1 MSTNQNKAM
10 SWLTLAFLMVAAVA
24 SVRSLPGMA
33 VYGLGSVFLY
43 LVPALVFFIPV
54 SLVAAELGTGWN
66 GGIYGWVKQAYGEKW
81 GFFVMWFLWLEV
93 VTWYPTAL
101 AFAASTLAYMF
112 HPELAKSGVFTAV
125 VIVVLY
131 WISTF
136 VALKGMNAVSKL
148 SSWFMILGTLFPAAL
163 LIVLG
168 VVWLA
173 VGRKSAQPMTLAA
186 LIPDV
191 FSSTAVVTAGSQKLH
206 LDFWQRF
213 EGGAAGLVLVVGN
226 FLAFAG
232 IEMNAVHVRELK
244 NPQRDVPR
252 SLLVAAIL
260 IVLIFV
266 PPTLAI
272 SFVVPADSTSLTA
285 GVMQA
290 YADFF
295 QAFHMS
301 WAIKIMALLL
311 VFGALGG
318 VLAWTAGPSVG
329 LLFVGKAGSLPP
341 WFQKTN
347 KQGIQANIL
356 VLQAVLVSLLAL
368 LYVVVPD
375 VSGAFWMLGALAVQM
390 YLIVYVF
397 MFAAAM
403 KLRKTQP
410 NVKRGY
416 RAPAIHFWSILGILS
431 SVLALLLGFLP
442 PSQFKMLPPAIYV
455 GMLVAGLVVTAAPAF
470 LFFHFRKPSW
480 QIVPKQ
486 ESDRYSA
493 ALQDLD
499 AEAAASA
506 AAKSPPAA
514 GVAAKT

>member
-1 MSTNQNKAM
+1 MSTTPGKAM

-101 AFAASTLAYMF
+101 AFGASTLAYMF
-112 HPELAKSGVFTAV
+112 DPELAKSGPFTAV

-136 VALKGMNAVSKL
+136 VALRGMNAVSKL
-148 SSWFMILGTLFPAAL
+148 SSWFMILGTLFPAGL

-168 VVWLA
+168 VVWFAL
-173 VGRKSAQPMTLAA
+173 GRHSAQPMDLAA
-186 LIPDV
+186 LVPDI
-191 FSSTAVVTAGSQKLH
+191 FTSSTAVQAGTNKLH
-206 LDFWQRF
+206 PDLWQRF
-213 EGGAAGLVLVVGN
+213 EGSAAGLVLVVSN

-244 NPQRDVPR
+244 NPQSEVPK

-272 SFVVPADSTSLTA
+272 SFVVPANSTSLTA

-290 YADFF
+290 YSDFF
-295 QAFHMS
+295 QSFHMA
-301 WAIKIMALLL
+301 WAIKVMALLL

-341 WFQKTN
+341 WFQQTN
-347 KQGIQANIL
+347 KAGIQANIL

-368 LYVVVPD
+368 LYVLVPD
-375 VSGAFWMLGALAVQM
+375 VSGAFWMLSALATQM

-403 KLRKTQP
+403 RLRRTQP
-410 NVKRGY
+410 DVKRGF
-416 RAPAIHFWSILGILS
+416 RAPALHVWSILGIAS
-431 SVLALLLGFLP
+431 SALALLLGFLP

-455 GMLVAGLVVTAAPAF
+455 GTLVLGLVVTAAPAF
-470 LFFHFRKPSW
+470 LFYAFRKPGW
-480 QIVPKQ
+480 QMVPKA

-493 ALQDLD
+493 ALQDLE
-499 AEAAASA
+499 AEAAA
-506 AAKSPPAA
+506 AA
-514 GVAAKT
+514 GAPPSASVASGVNA

>member
-1 MSTNQNKAM
+1 MSTTPGKAM

-93 VTWYPTAL
+93 VTWYPIAL

-112 HPELAKSGVFTAV
+112 DPDLARSGPFTAV

-131 WISTF
+131 WISTL
-136 VALKGMNAVSKL
+136 VALRGMNAVSRL
-148 SSWFMILGTLFPAAL
+148 SSWFMILGTLFPAGL

-168 VVWLA
+168 VVWFVL
-173 VGRKSAQPMTLAA
+173 GRHSAQPMDLAA
-186 LIPDV
+186 LIPDI
-191 FSSTAVVTAGSQKLH
+191 FTSSTVVQAGTNKLH
-206 LDFWQRF
+206 PDLWQRF
-213 EGGAAGLVLVVGN
+213 EGGMAGLVLVVSN

-244 NPQRDVPR
+244 DPQREVPK

-290 YADFF
+290 YSAFF
-295 QAFHMS
+295 QSFHMD
-301 WAIKIMALLL
+301 WAIKVMALLL

-318 VLAWTAGPSVG
+318 VLAWTAGPSAG

-341 WFQKTN
+341 WFQRTN
-347 KQGIQANIL
+347 KAGIQANIL

-368 LYVVVPD
+368 LYVLVPD
-375 VSGAFWMLGALAVQM
+375 VSGAFWMLSTLATQM
-390 YLIVYVF
+390 YLVVYVF

-403 KLRKTQP
+403 RLRRTQP
-410 NVKRGY
+410 DVKRGF
-416 RAPAIHFWSILGILS
+416 RAPAIHAWSILGIAS
-431 SVLALLLGFLP
+431 SALALLLGFFP
-442 PSQFKMLPPAIYV
+442 PSQFRMLPPAIYV
-455 GMLVAGLVVTAAPAF
+455 GTLVLGLVVTAAPAF
-470 LFFHFRKPSW
+470 LFYAFRKPGW
-480 QIVPKQ
+480 QMVPKA

-493 ALQDLD
+493 ALQDLE
-499 AEAAASA
+499 AETAAAAGAPQSA
-506 AAKSPPAA
+506 SVAS
-514 GVAAKT
+514 GVKG